1 MKNSFGKNIQ
11 ITLFGESH
19 GETIGVVIDGLAP
32 GLAIDLG
39 YIQKR
44 MEQRKAKG
52 RISTQRHE
60 ADEFRIVSGWFEG
73 YTTGTPLTILIDNT
87 NTRSQDYE
95 QTRYRL
101 RPSHADY
108 TAYEKYLGYQDFRG
122 GGHFSGRITA
132 PLVAAGAIAQQIL
145 ESKGILIGT
154 HILKCHQVSDEPF
167 AQ

>member
-73 YTTGTPLTILIDNT
+73 YTTGTPLTILS
-87 NTRSQDYE
+87 TRS
-95 QTRYRL
+95 TS
-101 RPSHADY
+101 PPKSACP
-108 TAYEKYLGYQDFRG
+108 GV
-122 GGHFSGRITA
+122 SM
-132 PLVAAGAIAQQIL
+132 
-145 ESKGILIGT
+145 ILIFT
-154 HILKCHQVSDEPF
+154 P
-167 AQ
+167 